1 MEIVDITAR
10 EVIDSRATPTLETE
24 VTLSQGVIGRAMVPS
39 GASTGTHEA
48 VERRD
53 GDAARY
59 GGKGVLGAVESV
71 KSEIRQALLGFDAT
85 QQIEID
91 QTLIALDGTPDKGRL
106 GANAILGASLAVA
119 HAAAAASGQ
128 PLYAFLAAS
137 GARTLPVPM
146 ANILNGGKHADDST
160 DFQEFMVMPVGAPT
174 FREGVRV
181 VTEVYQALK
190 ARLLAGGLATGLGD
204 EGGFAPSLPSNEAA
218 IELILESIQRAGYEP
233 GADVALALD
242 PASTE
247 LFKDGNYLLE
257 KEGHS
262 LSSEQLAELWADW
275 VDRYPIISIEDGMA
289 EDDWQGWA
297 QLTNRIGDQAQIV
310 GDDLLV
316 TNPARLRR
324 GISEGSA
331 NSILIKVNQIGT
343 LTETLQ
349 TIKMAHGAGWT
360 TVISHR
366 SGETE
371 DTTIAD
377 LAVATNSGLIKI
389 GAPARSERVAKY
401 NRLLRIEEELGD
413 SAIYPGHDAIPQST
427 RLR

>member
-1 MEIVDITAR
+1 M
-10 EVIDSRATPTLETE
+10 
-24 VTLSQGVIGRAMVPS
+24 
-39 GASTGTHEA
+39 
-48 VERRD
+48 
-53 GDAARY
+53 
-59 GGKGVLGAVESV
+59 
-71 KSEIRQALLGFDAT
+71 
-85 QQIEID
+85 
-91 QTLIALDGTPDKGRL
+91 
-106 GANAILGASLAVA
+106 
-119 HAAAAASGQ
+119 
-128 PLYAFLAAS
+128 
-137 GARTLPVPM
+137 
-146 ANILNGGKHADDST
+146 NILNGGAHADNCV
-160 DFQEFMVMPVGAPT
+160 DFQEFMILPVGSNSIADA
-174 FREGVRV
+174 VRV
-181 VTEVYQALK
+181 GADVFHTLRGILK
-190 ARLLAGGLATGLGD
+190 QKGLNTSVGD
-204 EGGFAPSLPSNEAA
+204 EGGFAPEMSSNEAA

-316 TNPARLRR
+316 TNPERLRR

-366 SGETE
+366 SG
-371 DTTIAD
+371 
-377 LAVATNSGLIKI
+377 AVSYTHLTLPTN
-389 GAPARSERVAKY
+389 REV
-401 NRLLRIEEELGD
+401 
-413 SAIYPGHDAIPQST
+413 
-427 RLR
+427 